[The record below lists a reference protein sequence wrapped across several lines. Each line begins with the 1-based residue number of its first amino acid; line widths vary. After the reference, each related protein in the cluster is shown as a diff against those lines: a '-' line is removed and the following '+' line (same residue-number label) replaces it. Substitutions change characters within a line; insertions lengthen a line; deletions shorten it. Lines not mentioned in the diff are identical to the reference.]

1 MKKQLLTL
9 GLSVLSAAASAQVL
23 ETKSAND
30 YLHYSFPVAQ
40 AAKLESTKAYNAMST
55 SYVMEVTGAQLN
67 KGVALKTTQSDVAVL
82 ISRAGESVA
91 LDTGLLQLRH
101 PANPSAALVDKRV
114 SDEELSQV
122 GMFSNTVALK
132 TVSNAAFGALTLK
145 TAQGLAASDKYM
157 VQVQEKNS
165 PYNLSLSIPT
175 QSYTAADKV
184 IARGAMLKGA
194 GSKGESNLKMS
205 NTTAQLIAPNGEVS
219 KVSVKVN
226 GDELVFSASEQA
238 EIISPI
244 NGLYELRVQTTGTD
258 NNLSIPRNAKV
269 AFALSRNTATINNA
283 ALVEKNGLSAN
294 VSILAKEAGRF
305 EVRGVLYG
313 TNARG
318 QLVPVMET
326 HAAQSTNAGAES
338 IKLPFDAAILAKA
351 NVNAPYEL
359 RDVRLFDQ
367 KQLGLIDT
375 LERKVKFGA
384 ANEF

>member
-23 ETKSAND
+23 ETKTAND
-30 YLHYSFPVAQ
+30 YLHFSFPVAQ
-40 AAKLESTKAYNAMST
+40 TAKLESSQAYNAMST

-67 KGVALKTTQSDVAVL
+67 KGVSLKTTQSDVAVL
-82 ISRAGESVA
+82 ISRAGESVQ

-114 SDEELSQV
+114 SDEQLSQV

-145 TAQGLAASDKYM
+145 TEQSLAAADKYM

-184 IARGAMLKGA
+184 IARGQMLKGA
-194 GSKGESNLKMS
+194 DSLKMA
-205 NTTAQLIAPNGEVS
+205 NTQAQLIAPNGEVS

-294 VSILAKEAGRF
+294 VRILAKEAGRY

-338 IKLPFDAAILAKA
+338 IKLPFDAHILADAK
-351 NVNAPYEL
+351 VSAPYEL

-367 KQLGLIDT
+367 KQLGLVDT
-375 LERKVKFGA
+375 LERKVTFGA
-384 ANEF
+384 TNEF